1 VFSIFFGHVDGL
13 IPFTAGPILASRI
26 HEMRISFLSFV
37 AIAIAVVA
45 AQSSSAGLAAQ
56 AGARER
62 TLFVSAVNEKGE
74 TVDGLG
80 PDAFVIREDGRRR
93 EVLRVSRATEPLD
106 VALMVDNSQAATDEV
121 VFLRDGLTRFV
132 AAMGEQH
139 RIALIGLAERPTAI
153 VQYTTD
159 RKQLT
164 TAIGRL
170 FSIGG
175 SGMTLLDALYETS
188 RGLRK
193 RDSVRAAFV
202 PVVTDGTE
210 FTNRYAKDVSR
221 ELRESGAA
229 LHAVTIGRFQ
239 YSDEHS
245 VRERS
250 FLVDDGPKT
259 TGGQRIELLVANPLG
274 DVMERLARELSSQ
287 YKVVY
292 GRADSL
298 YNTGSVEIASGRP
311 GITMRGTP
319 AREPG
324 GTK

>member
-1 VFSIFFGHVDGL
+1 
-13 IPFTAGPILASRI
+13 
-26 HEMRISFLSFV
+26 MRILPLPALAIAV
-37 AIAIAVVA
+37 AIAAT
-45 AQSSSAGLAAQ
+45 SSSPAGLAAQ
-56 AGARER
+56 AGIRER

-74 TVDGLG
+74 PVDGLG
-80 PDAFVIREDGRRR
+80 PDAFVVREDGRRR

-121 VFLRDGLTRFV
+121 VYMREGLSKFV
-132 AAMGEQH
+132 ATMGDEH
-139 RIALIGLAERPTAI
+139 RIALIGLSERPTAL

-170 FSIGG
+170 FSIAG

-193 RDSVRAAFV
+193 RDGVRAAFV

-210 FTNRYAKDVSR
+210 FTNRYSKDITR

-229 LHAVTIGRFQ
+229 LHIVGIGRFQ

-245 VRERS
+245 IRERS
-250 FLVDDGPKT
+250 LLLGETPKA
-259 TGGQRIELLVANPLG
+259 TGGQFITLLIANALG
-274 DVMERLARELSSQ
+274 DTMQRLARELSSQ

-292 GRADSL
+292 ARADSL
-298 YNTGSVEIASGRP
+298 YNTGNIEIAPGKP
-311 GITMRGTP
+311 GITVRGAP
-319 AREPG
+319 AREVG
-324 GTK
+324 GAK

>member
-1 VFSIFFGHVDGL
+1 
-13 IPFTAGPILASRI
+13 
-26 HEMRISFLSFV
+26 MRKSLLSFL
-37 AIAIAVVA
+37 AIGVA
-45 AQSSSAGLAAQ
+45 AAVASSSSTRVAAQ

-62 TLFVSAVNEKGE
+62 TLFISAVNEKGE
-74 TVDGLG
+74 TVEGLG

-106 VALMVDNSQAATDEV
+106 VALIVDNSQATSDEL
-121 VFLRDGLTRFV
+121 VFLRDGLSRFV
-132 AAMGEQH
+132 AAMGDQH

-159 RKQLT
+159 KKQLT

-170 FSIGG
+170 FSIPG
-175 SGMTLLDALYETS
+175 SGMTLLDALFETS

-202 PVVTDGTE
+202 PVATDGPE
-210 FTNRYAKDVSR
+210 FTNRYAKDVIR

-229 LHAVTIGRFQ
+229 LHEVMIGRFPHA
-239 YSDEHS
+239 DDHP

-250 FLVDDGPKT
+250 FLLDDGPKS
-259 TGGQRIELLVANPLG
+259 TGGQRIQLLVANPLG
-274 DVMERLARELSSQ
+274 DVLERVARELSSQ

-298 YNTGSVEIASGRP
+298 YNTGSVDIASARP

>member
-1 VFSIFFGHVDGL
+1 
-13 IPFTAGPILASRI
+13 
-26 HEMRISFLSFV
+26 MRISLLSFL
-37 AIAIAVVA
+37 AIAIAVGVA
-45 AQSSSAGLAAQ
+45 SSSSTRLAAQ

-80 PDAFVIREDGRRR
+80 PDAFVVREDGRRR
-93 EVLRVSRATEPLD
+93 EILRVSRATEPLD
-106 VALMVDNSQAATDEV
+106 VALIVDNSQAAADEV
-121 VFLRDGLTRFV
+121 VFFREGLTRFV

-139 RIALIGLAERPTAI
+139 RIALIGLADRPTAI

-159 RKQLT
+159 KKQLT

-175 SGMTLLDALYETS
+175 SGMTLLDALFETS

-193 RDSVRAAFV
+193 RDSQRAAFV

-210 FTNRYAKDVSR
+210 FTNRYAKDVVR

-229 LHAVTIGRFQ
+229 LHAVTIGRFL

-245 VRERS
+245 VRERG
-250 FLVDDGPKT
+250 FLVDDGPRS
-259 TGGQRIELLVANPLG
+259 TGGQRIQLLVANPLG

-298 YNTGSVEIASGRP
+298 YNTGSVEITSARP
-311 GITMRGTP
+311 GITMRGAA

>member
-1 VFSIFFGHVDGL
+1 
-13 IPFTAGPILASRI
+13 
-26 HEMRISFLSFV
+26 MRISLLTIP
-37 AIAIAVVA
+37 AIAIAVALTSSSSARVA
-45 AQSSSAGLAAQ
+45 AQT
-56 AGARER
+56 GARER
-62 TLFVSAVNEKGE
+62 TLFVSAVNDKGE
-74 TVDGLG
+74 TVEGLG
-80 PDAFVIREDGRRR
+80 PDAFVVSEDGRRR
-93 EVLRVSRATEPLD
+93 EILRVSRATEPLD
-106 VALMVDNSQAATDEV
+106 VALIVDNSQAAADEV
-121 VFLRDGLTRFV
+121 VFMRDGLTRFV

-139 RIALIGLAERPTAI
+139 RIALIGLAERPTAL
-153 VQYTTD
+153 VNYTSD
-159 RKQLT
+159 KKQLT

-170 FSIGG
+170 FSISG
-175 SGMTLLDALYETS
+175 SGMTLLDALFETS

-202 PVVTDGTE
+202 PVLTDGTE
-210 FTNRYAKDVSR
+210 FTNRYSKDVVK

-229 LHAVTIGRFQ
+229 LHAVTIGRFL

-250 FLVDDGPKT
+250 FIIDDGPKA
-259 TGGQRIELLVANPLG
+259 TGGQRIQLVVANPLG
-274 DVMERLARELSSQ
+274 DVLERVARELSSQ

-298 YNTGSVEIASGRP
+298 YNTGTVDITSARP
-311 GITMRGTP
+311 GITMRGTA

>member
-1 VFSIFFGHVDGL
+1 
-13 IPFTAGPILASRI
+13 
-26 HEMRISFLSFV
+26 MRISLLTGPAIAI
-37 AIAIAVVA
+37 AIAIAVAVTSSSTRVA
-45 AQSSSAGLAAQ
+45 AQAD
-56 AGARER
+56 ARER
-62 TLFVSAVNEKGE
+62 TLFVSAVNDKGE
-74 TVDGLG
+74 TVEGLG
-80 PDAFVIREDGRRR
+80 PDAFVVREDGRRR

-106 VALMVDNSQAATDEV
+106 VALIVDNSQAAADEV
-121 VFLRDGLTRFV
+121 VFMRDGLTRFI

-164 TAIGRL
+164 AAAGRL

-175 SGMTLLDALYETS
+175 SGMTLLDALFETS

-202 PVVTDGTE
+202 PVFTDGTE
-210 FTNRYAKDVSR
+210 FTNRYSKDVVR

-229 LHAVTIGRFQ
+229 VHAVTIGRFIH
-239 YSDEHS
+239 SDEHPI
-245 VRERS
+245 RERS
-250 FLVDDGPKT
+250 FLIDEAPKA
-259 TGGQRIELLVANPLG
+259 TGGQRVQLLVPNPLG

-298 YNTGSVEIASGRP
+298 YNTGIVDITSARP
-311 GITMRGTP
+311 GITMRGTA

-324 GTK
+324 GMK

>member
-1 VFSIFFGHVDGL
+1 
-13 IPFTAGPILASRI
+13 
-26 HEMRISFLSFV
+26 MRTSLLSFV
-37 AIAIAVVA
+37 AIAIAVAVA
-45 AQSSSAGLAAQ
+45 SSSRTRLAAQ

-80 PDAFVIREDGRRR
+80 PDAFVVREDGRRR
-93 EVLRVSRATEPLD
+93 EILRVSRATEPLD
-106 VALMVDNSQAATDEV
+106 VALMVDNSQAAADEV
-121 VFLRDGLTRFV
+121 VFLREPFTRFV

-139 RIALIGLAERPTAI
+139 RIALIGLAERPTAV

-210 FTNRYAKDVSR
+210 FTNRYAKDVIR

-229 LHAVTIGRFQ
+229 LHAVTIGRFP
-239 YSDEHS
+239 YSDEHP

-250 FLVDDGPKT
+250 FLVDDGPNA
-259 TGGQRIELLVANPLG
+259 TGGQRIQLLVANPLG

-298 YNTGSVEIASGRP
+298 YNTGSVEIASARP
-311 GITMRGTP
+311 GITMRGAP

-324 GTK
+324 ATK

>member
-1 VFSIFFGHVDGL
+1 
-13 IPFTAGPILASRI
+13 
-26 HEMRISFLSFV
+26 MRISPLSFL
-37 AIAIAVVA
+37 AIAIAVVVA
-45 AQSSSAGLAAQ
+45 SSSSTRLDAQS
-56 AGARER
+56 GARER
-62 TLFVSAVNEKGE
+62 TLFVSAVNDKGE
-74 TVDGLG
+74 PVDGLG
-80 PDAFVIREDGRRR
+80 PEAFIVREDGRRR
-93 EVLRVSRATEPLD
+93 EILRVSRATEPLD
-106 VALMVDNSQAATDEV
+106 VALMVDNSQAAADEV
-121 VFLRDGLTRFV
+121 VFFREGLTRFV
-132 AAMGEQH
+132 AAMGEEH
-139 RIALIGLAERPTAI
+139 RIALIALADRPTVV

-170 FSIGG
+170 FSMGG
-175 SGMTLLDALYETS
+175 SGMTLLDALFETS

-210 FTNRYAKDVSR
+210 FTNRYSKDIVR

-229 LHAVTIGRFQ
+229 LHAVTIGRFIH
-239 YSDEHS
+239 SDEHP

-250 FLVDDGPKT
+250 FVIDDGPKV
-259 TGGQRIELLVANPLG
+259 TGGQRIQLLVANPLG
-274 DVMERLARELSSQ
+274 DVMARLARELSSQ

-298 YNTGSVEIASGRP
+298 YNTGDVEIASARP
-311 GITMRGTP
+311 GIRMRGTA

>member
-1 VFSIFFGHVDGL
+1 
-13 IPFTAGPILASRI
+13 
-26 HEMRISFLSFV
+26 MRISLLTV
-37 AIAIAVVA
+37 PAIVIAVAVTS
-45 AQSSSAGLAAQ
+45 SSSAHVAAQ

-62 TLFVSAVNEKGE
+62 TLFVSAVDDKGQ
-74 TVDGLG
+74 TVEGLG
-80 PDAFVIREDGRRR
+80 PDAFVVREDGRRR

-106 VALMVDNSQAATDEV
+106 VALIVDNSQAAADEV
-121 VFLRDGLTRFV
+121 VFLREGLTRFV

-139 RIALIGLAERPTAI
+139 RIALIGLAERPTAL
-153 VQYTTD
+153 VPYTTD

-175 SGMTLLDALYETS
+175 SGMTLLDALFETS

-193 RDSVRAAFV
+193 RNSERAAFV
-202 PVVTDGTE
+202 PVFTDGTE
-210 FTNRYAKDVSR
+210 FTNRYSRDIVR

-229 LHAVTIGRFQ
+229 LHAVTIGRFV
-239 YSDEHS
+239 YADEHAI
-245 VRERS
+245 RERS
-250 FLVDDGPKT
+250 FLIDEGPKA
-259 TGGQRIELLVANPLG
+259 TGGQRIQLLVGNPLG
-274 DVMERLARELSSQ
+274 DVMARVARELSSQ

-298 YNTGSVEIASGRP
+298 YNTGSMEITSARP
-311 GITMRGTP
+311 GITMRGTA

>member
-1 VFSIFFGHVDGL
+1 
-13 IPFTAGPILASRI
+13 
-26 HEMRISFLSFV
+26 MRISLLSFP
-37 AIAIAVVA
+37 AIAIVVA
-45 AQSSSAGLAAQ
+45 VASPSSTGLAAQ
-56 AGARER
+56 AGTRER

-80 PDAFVIREDGRRR
+80 PDAFVVREDGRRR

-121 VFLRDGLTRFV
+121 VFMREGLTRFV
-132 AAMGEQH
+132 AGMGDQH
-139 RIALIGLAERPTAI
+139 RIALIGLAERPTVV

-175 SGMTLLDALYETS
+175 SGMTLLDGLFETS

-210 FTNRYAKDVSR
+210 FTNRYAKDVIR

-229 LHAVTIGRFQ
+229 LHAVTIGRFF
-239 YSDEHS
+239 YSDEHP

-250 FLVDDGPKT
+250 FLVDDGPKA
-259 TGGQRIELLVANPLG
+259 TGGQRVELLVANPLG
-274 DVMERLARELSSQ
+274 DVMDRLARELSSR

-298 YNTGSVEIASGRP
+298 YNTGSVDIASGRP
-311 GITMRGTP
+311 GITMRGAP

>member
-1 VFSIFFGHVDGL
+1 
-13 IPFTAGPILASRI
+13 
-26 HEMRISFLSFV
+26 MRISLLSFL
-37 AIAIAVVA
+37 AIGIAVA
-45 AQSSSAGLAAQ
+45 GASSSSTRLAAQ

-62 TLFVSAVNEKGE
+62 TLFVSAVNDKGE

-80 PDAFVIREDGRRR
+80 PDAFVVREDGRRR
-93 EVLRVSRATEPLD
+93 EILRVSRATEPLD
-106 VALMVDNSQAATDEV
+106 VALMVDNSQAAADEV
-121 VFLRDGLTRFV
+121 VFLREGLTRFV

-139 RIALIGLAERPTAI
+139 RIALIALAERPTAV

-159 RKQLT
+159 KKQLT
-164 TAIGRL
+164 TATGRL
-170 FSIGG
+170 FSIAG
-175 SGMTLLDALYETS
+175 SGMTLLDGLFETS

-210 FTNRYAKDVSR
+210 FTNRYAKDVIR

-229 LHAVTIGRFQ
+229 LHAVTIGRFL
-239 YSDEHS
+239 YSDEHP

-250 FLVDDGPKT
+250 FLVDDGPKA
-259 TGGQRIELLVANPLG
+259 TGGQRIQLLVANSLG
-274 DVMERLARELSSQ
+274 DVMDRLARELSSQ

-298 YNTGSVEIASGRP
+298 YNTGSVEIASARP
-311 GITMRGTP
+311 GITMRGAP

>member
-1 VFSIFFGHVDGL
+1 
-13 IPFTAGPILASRI
+13 
-26 HEMRISFLSFV
+26 MRISLLSFLAISV
-37 AIAIAVVA
+37 AVAVA
-45 AQSSSAGLAAQ
+45 SSSSTRVAAQ

-74 TVDGLG
+74 TVEGLG

-106 VALMVDNSQAATDEV
+106 VALIVDNSQATSDEV
-121 VFLRDGLTRFV
+121 VFLRDGLSRFV
-132 AAMGEQH
+132 AAMGDQH

-159 RKQLT
+159 KKQLT

-170 FSIGG
+170 FSIPG
-175 SGMTLLDALYETS
+175 SGMTLLDALFETS
-188 RGLRK
+188 RGLRR

-202 PVVTDGTE
+202 PVATDGPE
-210 FTNRYAKDVSR
+210 FTNRYAKDVIR

-229 LHAVTIGRFQ
+229 LHEVMIGRFPH
-239 YSDEHS
+239 SDDHP

-250 FLVDDGPKT
+250 FLIDDGPKA
-259 TGGQRIELLVANPLG
+259 TGGQRIQLLVANPLG
-274 DVMERLARELSSQ
+274 DVLERVARELSSQ

-298 YNTGSVEIASGRP
+298 YNTGSVDIASARP

>member
-1 VFSIFFGHVDGL
+1 
-13 IPFTAGPILASRI
+13 
-26 HEMRISFLSFV
+26 MRISFLSFV
-37 AIAIAVVA
+37 AIAIAVVV
-45 AQSSSAGLAAQ
+45 AQSSRTGLGAQ

-221 ELRESGAA
+221 ELRESGVA

>member
-1 VFSIFFGHVDGL
+1 
-13 IPFTAGPILASRI
+13 
-26 HEMRISFLSFV
+26 MRISLLSFV
-37 AIAIAVVA
+37 AIAVA
-45 AQSSSAGLAAQ
+45 ITSSSSTRLAAQ
-56 AGARER
+56 AGAREG
-62 TLFVSAVNEKGE
+62 TLFVSAVNDKGE
-74 TVDGLG
+74 TVEGLG
-80 PDAFVIREDGRRR
+80 PDAFVVREDGRRR

-106 VALMVDNSQAATDEV
+106 VALMIDNSQAAADEV
-121 VFLRDGLTRFV
+121 VFFREGLTKFV

-139 RIALIGLAERPTAI
+139 RIALIGLAERPTAV

-159 RKQLT
+159 KKQLT
-164 TAIGRL
+164 TAIGGL
-170 FSIGG
+170 FSIAG
-175 SGMTLLDALYETS
+175 SGMTLLDALFETS

-210 FTNRYAKDVSR
+210 FTNRYSKDVTR

-229 LHAVTIGRFQ
+229 LHAVTIGRFT
-239 YSDEHS
+239 YSDEHP

-250 FLVDDGPKT
+250 FLIDDGPKA
-259 TGGQRIELLVANPLG
+259 TGGQRIQLLVANPLG
-274 DVMERLARELSSQ
+274 DVMERVARELSSQ

-298 YNTGSVEIASGRP
+298 YNTGSVEIVSARP
-311 GITMRGTP
+311 GITMRGTA
-319 AREPG
+319 ARVPG

>member
-1 VFSIFFGHVDGL
+1 
-13 IPFTAGPILASRI
+13 
-26 HEMRISFLSFV
+26 MRISLLSCLAISV
-37 AIAIAVVA
+37 AVAVA
-45 AQSSSAGLAAQ
+45 SSSSTRVAAQ

-74 TVDGLG
+74 TVEGLG

-106 VALMVDNSQAATDEV
+106 VALIVDNSQATSDEL
-121 VFLRDGLTRFV
+121 VFLRDGLSRFV
-132 AAMGEQH
+132 AAMGDQH

-159 RKQLT
+159 KKQLT

-170 FSIGG
+170 FSIPG
-175 SGMTLLDALYETS
+175 SGMTLLDALFETS

-202 PVVTDGTE
+202 PVATDGPE
-210 FTNRYAKDVSR
+210 FTNRYAKDVIR

-229 LHAVTIGRFQ
+229 LHEVMIGRFPHA
-239 YSDEHS
+239 DDHP

-250 FLVDDGPKT
+250 FLLDDGPKA
-259 TGGQRIELLVANPLG
+259 TGGQRIQLLVANPLG
-274 DVMERLARELSSQ
+274 DVLERVARELSSQ

-298 YNTGSVEIASGRP
+298 YNTGSVDIASARP